1 MGDKE
6 IYRLNDDISF
16 RKCSLFDDDKL
27 TFGDCTNFSTLE
39 RNWRTYYSRNQDGI
53 HFHCTVH
60 PEIELEIVDTPYSS
74 VVYQCPKCR
83 KNIEIENLRE
93 LKSRCLRMLNIPE
106 FKDAKL
112 VRLDDW
118 YVHEIKE
125 RKKDESGYWITTNVL
140 KQAGAAPSIT
150 DLLEK
155 CFRADRP
162 AECGLPVSKP
172 RAHSAALK
180 LAASRALLIFAVIA
194 IRKISACV
202 AVAAVAGRFA
212 VGLSFYVLLVESI
225 GKGVSVHSECPLFN
239 YLI

>member
-39 RNWRTYYSRNQDGI
+39 RNWRTYYSCNQDGI

-83 KNIEIENLRE
+83 KNIEIENPRE

-125 RKKDESGYWITTNVL
+125 RKKDESGYWITTNV
-140 KQAGAAPSIT
+140 KT
-150 DLLEK
+150 DKDGDTIIVVYVGHKDSSEK
-155 CFRADRP
+155 AQFFIKPEKGQLTSDHKDMDP
-162 AECGLPVSKP
+162 AKVLSKIEVYFKG
-172 RAHSAALK
+172 RT
-180 LAASRALLIFAVIA
+180 LIQE
-194 IRKISACV
+194 
-202 AVAAVAGRFA
+202 
-212 VGLSFYVLLVESI
+212 YDD
-225 GKGVSVHSECPLFN
+225 
-239 YLI
+239 